1 MSMIPIRVG
10 KTTVWFPI
18 PQTNKAE
25 VTEDNVTGLAILFG
39 ILLLAVI
46 GLIVYMIWDDH
57 H

>member
-1 MSMIPIRVG
+1 MSMIPIQVG

-18 PQTNKAE
+18 PQTNKVE
-25 VTEDNVTGLAILFG
+25 VTEDNATGLAILFG